1 MLYGQ
6 SALHQ
11 ILYPEG
17 LLCCLTF
24 WTVPVT
30 TAVIAIA
37 YRATALACLLMTSKR
52 CGSATGYFAQNF
64 SLQGGEWSLFY
75 KLGAKGSD
83 HIGQFKLT
91 PCSSRCVA

>member
-17 LLCCLTF
+17 LLCCLAF
-24 WTVPVT
+24 WTVPVA

-37 YRATALACLLMTSKR
+37 YRTTTFACLLMTTQR
-52 CGSATGYFAQNF
+52 CCSAIGYFA
-64 SLQGGEWSLFY
+64 
-75 KLGAKGSD
+75 
-83 HIGQFKLT
+83 
-91 PCSSRCVA
+91 